1 MYQSN
6 TSHVKQFEISKYD
19 IASERKI
26 RSWNF
31 RTEDT
36 DRNGTIRNRR
46 YRLKQNNTSYS
57 ILSELNIFSKPDKTR
72 PDRSIITIS
81 GHSFS

>member
-1 MYQSN
+1 MDYR
-6 TSHVKQFEISKYD
+6 
-19 IASERKI
+19 ASERKI

-31 RTEDT
+31 RTENT
-36 DRNGTIRNRR
+36 DRDGTIRNRR

-81 GHSFS
+81 FS